1 MVIGLCDPARST
13 SNQLLKIDTRFGP
26 VVVTMAGDGKGNI
39 VFHDQK
45 KEIASAGEIYPTR
58 EGLFQTAEGD
68 LVVLSFP
75 TGARG
80 APPNYEVLL
89 ISASRMVDITDKNF
103 FTADGTFGMRQHGSE
118 IEFDLGWENRK
129 HKTAFYRAGVI
140 YVGSDNNIHVG
151 SDNNAKP
158 APTLAKEDC
167 AYVLNTLADCRKSCP
182 EDGFMSLAVQRK
194 LVALDEKP
202 VFKSDLFFK
211 MCKDSCTGRAFS
223 TPDARRQLC
232 GY

>member
-1 MVIGLCDPARST
+1 VGATIIGLCDPAWSA
-13 SNQLLKIDTRFGP
+13 SNQLLKVDTRYGA
-26 VVVTMAGDGKGNI
+26 VVVTRAGDDCCKANI

-45 KEIASAGEIYPTR
+45 KEIVSAGELYATR

-68 LVVLSFP
+68 LVVLSTP

-80 APPNYEVLL
+80 MPPNYWVLL
-89 ISASRMVDITDKNF
+89 ISASSMADIGDKNF
-103 FTADGTFGMRQHGSE
+103 FTADGTFGMRQLGNE

-129 HKTAFYRAGVI
+129 HKIAFYRAGVI
-140 YVGSDNNIHVG
+140 YVGSDN
-151 SDNNAKP
+151 AKP
-158 APTLAKEDC
+158 APTLAKKDC

-182 EDGFMSLAVQRK
+182 EDGFMSLAVQRN

-202 VFKSDLFFK
+202 VFKSDRFFK
-211 MCKDSCTGRAFS
+211 ICKDSCTGAAFS
-223 TPDARRQLC
+223 TPDARKQLC